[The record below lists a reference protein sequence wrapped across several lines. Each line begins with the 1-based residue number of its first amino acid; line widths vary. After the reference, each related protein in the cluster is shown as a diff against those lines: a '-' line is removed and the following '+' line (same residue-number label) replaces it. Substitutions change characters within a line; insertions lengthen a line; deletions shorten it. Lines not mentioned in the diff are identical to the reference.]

1 MPRRMLLVLDAG
13 PLIALAAGGGLE
25 ALARLDASFLLPA
38 FLLPEAVAEEVLVQG
53 HLGLADPGRIEAF
66 LTKAG
71 VVRVRP
77 KDSGLVDRVAANPR
91 LSRADAA
98 ALVVAHERGGRL
110 VADDR
115 SLRAAARAM
124 GVSLGGSL
132 FLVFSA
138 VEQGLLSRDGAV
150 DLVRRMITTG
160 WYCSP
165 TLFDAFQERMLG

>member
-1 MPRRMLLVLDAG
+1 MPPRVLLVLDAG
-13 PLIALAAGGGLE
+13 PLIALAAAGGLDV
-25 ALARLDASFLLPA
+25 LVRLDAA

-53 HLGLADPGRIEAF
+53 RLGLADAGRIEAF
-66 LTKAG
+66 LAEAAVT
-71 VVRVRP
+71 RVRP

-98 ALVVAHERGGRL
+98 ALVVAHEHGGRL

-115 SLRAAARAM
+115 SLRVAAKAM

-132 FLVFSA
+132 FLVSLA
-138 VEQGLLSRDGAV
+138 VDQGLLSPDGAV
-150 DLVRRMITTG
+150 DLVRRMIGAG

-165 TLFDAFQERMLG
+165 TLFDEFRKRMSR